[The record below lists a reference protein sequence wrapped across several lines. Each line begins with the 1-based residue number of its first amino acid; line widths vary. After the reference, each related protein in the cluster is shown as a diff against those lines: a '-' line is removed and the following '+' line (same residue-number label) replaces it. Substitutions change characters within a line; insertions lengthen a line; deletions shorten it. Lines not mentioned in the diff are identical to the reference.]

1 MLFRSI
7 AREEHPLVVFMDD
20 LQWIDAASMSLI
32 IILLTDP
39 DLSYFLIIGAYRNNE
54 VDATHPLMMGVSELQ
69 KGNINLNQLTLENL
83 KEADVNALCADTL
96 HTSQQESRPLAKLV
110 YSKTA
115 GNAFF
120 THQILHSV
128 CEVSGG

>member
-1 MLFRSI
+1 MN
-7 AREEHPLVVFMDD
+7 
-20 LQWIDAASMSLI
+20 LI
-32 IILLTDP
+32 KILLTDP

-54 VDATHPLMMGVSELQ
+54 VDATHLLIMGVAELQ
-69 KGNINLNQLTLENL
+69 KGKVNLNQLTLENL
-83 KEADVNALCADTL
+83 TEADVNALCADTL

-120 THQILHSV
+120 THQILHTLN
-128 CEVSGG
+128 EER